1 MTERQ
6 IKQST
11 ADSYTQRLKKLN
23 DNKPI
28 DNYAFLY
35 DVNIVLDKIK
45 DLKPSTQ
52 RNYIIAIVS
61 ALLDVPVMKSAF
73 ETYTKIMNDFNE
85 TLKKNN
91 TKSEVQKDNWVS
103 QAEIEQVFEKL
114 SNNSLELFCSKRKN
128 ITELDWEKI
137 LETVILSLYVLQP
150 PRRILDYNSCVIV
163 RKIPKVL
170 NKDINYY
177 DLSSDTFFINNYK
190 TSRTYKTQSF
200 KAPPKLATLLECY
213 SKIHPVKFSKEQIGQ
228 PLLCI
233 YDGTVFDKSYSITR
247 LLNKIFKRELGKRI
261 SVNLLRNIFLTDKFG
276 PKVSELQDTATAMG
290 TSSQTVGNHY
300 IKID

>member
-1 MTERQ
+1 MSERS

-11 ADSYTQRLKKLN
+11 ADSYIQRLKKLN
-23 DNKPI
+23 DNKEI

-35 DVNIVLDKIK
+35 DVDVVLDKIK
-45 DLKPSTQ
+45 DYKPSTQ

-61 ALLDVPVMKSAF
+61 ALRDVPVMKSAF
-73 ETYTKIMNDFNE
+73 ETYTNIMNDYNA

-91 TKSEVQKDNWVS
+91 TKSDVQKDNWVS

-114 SNNSLELFCSKRKN
+114 STNTLDLFCSKRKN
-128 ITELDWEKI
+128 ITEIDWDKI
-137 LETVILSLYVLQP
+137 LETVILSLLILQP
-150 PRRILDYNSCVIV
+150 PRRILDYNSCIIV
-163 RKIPKVL
+163 RKLPKVL

-177 DLSSDTFFINNYK
+177 DISTDTFYFNNYK
-190 TSRTYKTQSF
+190 TSKTYKTQSF

-213 SKIHPVKFSKEQIGQ
+213 SKIHPVKFSKDQIGL
-228 PLLCI
+228 PLLCRF
-233 YDGTVFDKSYSITR
+233 DGTVFEKSYSITR
-247 LLNKIFKRELGKRI
+247 ILNRIFKRELGKRI

-276 PKVSELQDTATAMG
+276 PKVSELSDTATAMG
-290 TSSQTVGNHY
+290 TSSSTIQDNY